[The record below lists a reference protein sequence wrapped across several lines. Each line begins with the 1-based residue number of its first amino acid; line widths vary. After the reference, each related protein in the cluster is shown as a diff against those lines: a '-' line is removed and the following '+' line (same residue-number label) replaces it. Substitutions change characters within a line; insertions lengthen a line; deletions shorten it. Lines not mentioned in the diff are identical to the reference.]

1 MPAPHLTD
9 AELLAALAGALNKA
23 DPSALAVEPGTLAS
37 ANTFAREEVTG
48 RLLQRGYTRP
58 QIDAWARTRE
68 FHECVALWW
77 CFTFGGVPYVGD
89 DRRVKEFDRRAELS
103 DPLTAI
109 FIDGKMVL
117 PGANAEADPAGAVAS
132 GRMGGGFDPLT
143 W

>member
-1 MPAPHLTD
+1 MPAPYLTD

-23 DPSALAVEPGTLAS
+23 DPADLAVKPETLAS
-37 ANTFAREEVTG
+37 ANEFAGDEVTG
-48 RLLQRGYTRP
+48 RLLQRGYTQA
-58 QIDAWARTRE
+58 QIDAWNRTPE
-68 FHECVALWW
+68 FHQCIALWW
-77 CFTFGGVPYVGD
+77 CFTFGGVPYVGND
-89 DRRVKEFDRRAELS
+89 QRVAEFDRREELS

-132 GRMGGGFDPLT
+132 GRIGGGFTPLT